1 MLDPIGGYQRIR
13 DFYISYLDTAFR
25 IRREDLTHARRELLR
40 QPGTLTTMPLLEPVP
55 RYRSSQHSLE
65 DLVSLKD
72 DNPLEGL
79 SVLARQAFVELALS
93 GLFPGENSDGPC
105 IKRRSLF
112 NPYAHQMDM
121 LARGIVP
128 GRPGIVT
135 SGTGSG
141 KTEAFMLPILAAI
154 SAEAVAWPRPSSGFL
169 TDRWWETDPER
180 FRSRRVDEHS
190 GRSKAVRALV
200 LYPMNALV
208 EDQLTRLRRTLD
220 SDEARSVMDDR
231 FGGNRIFFGRYTGA
245 TPVTGHLRHPRR
257 PNDRQERRRT
267 ARRTTQLAEALAGFE
282 QDQET
287 ARRFDRQEAETAS
300 EKGQAA
306 PEPTRFLFPATDGGE
321 LSSRW
326 DMQQSPPDIL
336 VTNVSM
342 LGTMLSREVEAS
354 IFESTRQWLEG
365 NSEAYFYLVLDELH
379 LVRGSAG
386 TEVSG
391 LVRALIHRLG
401 LDQPEHRHK
410 LRILASSASLPLDGQ
425 DVERSTRYLHDF
437 FGPFGTFGKPG
448 AVGATD
454 PQFWRG
460 CIVPG
465 VPILPTLM
473 GPAVLDPAPFQEFAD
488 LLTDGGKTI
497 GRPTERTPELDRA
510 LRRVFVALCGSSVLE
525 DTSLAAKRAVD
536 AAAAVLVQACRSP
549 NDDGRVRA
557 TGIDVLGDRIF
568 GSKDASA
575 FTAMHGLTLLRGLGD
590 HLKGSLWFGAR

>member
-25 IRREDLTHARRELLR
+25 IRRQDLAEARRELLR
-40 QPGTLTTMPLLEPVP
+40 RPGSLTTMPLLEPVP
-55 RYRSSQHSLE
+55 RYRSSKHSLE
-65 DLVSLKD
+65 DLVDLED
-72 DNPLEGL
+72 DNPLERL
-79 SVLARQAFVELALS
+79 SVQARRAFVELALS
-93 GLFPGENSDGPC
+93 GLFPGVMSGDTALG
-105 IKRRSLF
+105 RRSLF

-121 LARGIVP
+121 LARGLAP

-154 SAEAVAWPRPSSGFL
+154 SAEAVTWPKPASGFL
-169 TDRWWETDPER
+169 KNRWWETDAER
-180 FRSRRVDEHS
+180 FHLRRADEHP

-220 SDEARSVMDDR
+220 SDEARSVMDAS
-231 FGGNRIFFGRYTGA
+231 FAGNRVFFGRYTGA

-267 ARRTTQLAEALAGFE
+267 ARRTAQLAEALVSFE

-287 ARRFDRQEAETAS
+287 ARRFDRQEAMSAAAEGRT
-300 EKGQAA
+300 A

-365 NSEAYFYLVLDELH
+365 NVDAYFYLVLDELH

-391 LVRALIHRLG
+391 LVRALIHRLS
-401 LDQPEHRHK
+401 LDRPEHRHK
-410 LRILASSASLPLDGQ
+410 LRILASSASLPLEGQ
-425 DVERSTRYLHDF
+425 DGERSTRYLYDF
-437 FGPFGTFGKPG
+437 FGPFGTFEKPG
-448 AVGATD
+448 ASGASD
-454 PQFWRG
+454 PQFWREYPNG
-460 CIVPG
+460 
-465 VPILPTLM
+465 
-473 GPAVLDPAPFQEFAD
+473 QS
-488 LLTDGGKTI
+488 
-497 GRPTERTPELDRA
+497 
-510 LRRVFVALCGSSVLE
+510 LCQRCAS
-525 DTSLAAKRAVD
+525 
-536 AAAAVLVQACRSP
+536 QH
-549 NDDGRVRA
+549 A
-557 TGIDVLGDRIF
+557 T
-568 GSKDASA
+568 
-575 FTAMHGLTLLRGLGD
+575 
-590 HLKGSLWFGAR
+590 